1 MPSDNIANNNY
12 NMNLESKMNTGK
24 KKSINK
30 KPKIRT
36 NNINNNKDNYNDSNE
51 SDKEEKEEKKNKKGK
66 FR

>member
-30 KPKIRT
+30 KLTINLVRIFKDKWFVVYDDYKFAT
-36 NNINNNKDNYNDSNE
+36 NVD
-51 SDKEEKEEKKNKKGK
+51 
-66 FR
+66 